1 MKKNPNQF
9 LFFIFLILLVTT
21 NLSAQS
27 SGKINLAVMN
37 LEAPDVPA
45 SAQQALSDRMRT
57 ELFNTGRFSVMERN
71 QMQELLKEQGFQQS
85 GCTSNECVVEAGK
98 LLGVDRMIAGSVGKV
113 GTIYTVSL
121 WMIDIETGRIMLT
134 KTEDCNCPIEQ
145 VLTTSLKNIAL
156 KMAGMSSS
164 AEEQPVIRRET
175 VAGQGDFYFKS
186 DPPGASVY
194 VDDQLIS
201 GTTPVMKEGFP
212 AGTHQIRMERDVYSG
227 SQTVFL
233 EPNEFKK
240 VELTLVKA
248 KGGLKIVTTPLEVD
262 IFLDN
267 KPLGL
272 SPQTLSGLDAGE
284 HILKLSKADYLDHEE
299 VVVVEGEKIKR
310 LNIRME
316 IIRPAMLKITTQP
329 PNCDVYVNSELKGRT
344 PSVVRDLLP
353 GQVNVKI
360 VHPMY
365 RDWIESVALKNGE
378 VKEINPELA
387 KKTGTLVVK
396 SQPASAEVSI
406 DGIAKGE
413 TPLTISDVEYGTHQL
428 TISKTNYQSTEERVE
443 LASAE
448 PKTISVSLVLAKG
461 RLSVNG
467 SPVGADIRIGGR
479 LAGEL
484 PLENYEI
491 DGGNYTIRITAK
503 GYEPTTKM
511 LNISPNERKDV
522 SVQLARK
529 SNSKAVVR
537 SLFVPGLGQH
547 YLEKKG
553 RAFLFPVLEVGALA
567 GAYIFNS
574 KYNNSIQDYNALK
587 NSYSTAIDQTK
598 IDTYYS
604 QMTSKY
610 DDVES
615 AEKMR
620 NIFIGVAAGIWV
632 LNVLDAAQFGPDTHQ
647 VGQSHQPNQ
656 THFGISVYQINEKA
670 SVSVWYA
677 F

>member
-1 MKKNPNQF
+1 MKKNPNQC
-9 LFFIFLILLVTT
+9 LFFIFLVLLVTT

-27 SGKINLAVMN
+27 SGNINLAVMN

-45 SAQQALSDRMRT
+45 SAQQALSDRLRA

-85 GCTSNECVVEAGK
+85 GCTSDECVVEAGR

-121 WMIDIETGRIMLT
+121 RMIDIETGRIMLT

-164 AEEQPVIRRET
+164 AEEQPVIRQET

-201 GTTPVMKEGFP
+201 GTTPVMKEGIS
-212 AGTHQIRMERDVYSG
+212 AGTHQIRMQRGVYSG

-248 KGGLKIVTTPLEVD
+248 KGGLKIVTTPLEAD
-262 IFLDN
+262 MFLDN

-272 SPQTLSGLDAGE
+272 SPQTLTGLDAGE
-284 HILKLSKADYLDHEE
+284 HILKLTKADYLDHEE
-299 VVVVEGEKIKR
+299 VVVVEGDKIKR

-316 IIRPAMLKITTQP
+316 KIKPAMLKITTQP
-329 PNCDVYVNSELKGRT
+329 PNCNVYFDGELKGRT
-344 PSVVRDLLP
+344 PAVVRDLLP

-360 VHPMY
+360 IHPMY
-365 RDWIESVALKNGE
+365 RDWIESVVLKNGE
-378 VKEINPELA
+378 VKEINPSLA
-387 KKTGTLVVK
+387 KKTGTLIVK
-396 SQPASAEVSI
+396 SQPAGAEVRI
-406 DGIAKGE
+406 NGVAKGE
-413 TPLTISDVEYGTHQL
+413 TPLTLPDVEYGTHPV
-428 TISKTNYQSTEERVE
+428 TISKTNYQSAEERVE
-443 LASAE
+443 LASAG

-461 RLSVNG
+461 ILSVNG
-467 SPVGADIRIGGR
+467 GPQGADIRIRGR
-479 LAGEL
+479 LAGQL
-484 PLENYEI
+484 PLENYEL
-491 DGGNYTIRITAK
+491 DGGNYTIQITAK
-503 GYEPTTKM
+503 GYEPTFEMVK
-511 LNISPNERKDV
+511 ISPNERKDV
-522 SVQLARK
+522 SLQLTRK

-537 SLFVPGLGQH
+537 SLFIPGLGQH

-574 KYNNSIQDYNALK
+574 QYNNSIQDYNALK
-587 NSYSTAIDQTK
+587 NSYSTSIDQTK
-598 IDTYYS
+598 IDTYYR

-610 DDVES
+610 DDIES

-620 NIFIGVAAGIWV
+620 NVFIGVAAGIWV
-632 LNVLDAAQFGPDTHQ
+632 WNVLDAALFGPDTHQ
-647 VGQSHQPNQ
+647 VAQNNQKNQ
-656 THFGISVYQINEKA
+656 THFGISVYQINKKA